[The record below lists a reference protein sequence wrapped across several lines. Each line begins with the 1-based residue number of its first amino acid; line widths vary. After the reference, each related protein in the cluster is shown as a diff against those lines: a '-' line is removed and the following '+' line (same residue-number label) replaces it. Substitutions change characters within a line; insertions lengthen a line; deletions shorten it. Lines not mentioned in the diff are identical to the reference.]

1 MPIEITGALRYQA
14 LKQLLLKADAFFWDG
29 TRYQTKAVPN
39 GKLDP
44 AFDLNAGAEFSILPQ
59 FNVWVQFNNVFND
72 KYERWK
78 QYPVLGFNMLVGVV
92 YSFGELKM
100 K

>member
-1 MPIEITGALRYQA
+1 VPLRYQA

-44 AFDLNAGAEFSILPQ
+44 AFDLNAGAEFSILPA
-59 FNVWVQFNNVFND
+59 VQRMGAVQQ
-72 KYERWK
+72 R
-78 QYPVLGFNMLVGVV
+78 L
-92 YSFGELKM
+92 
-100 K
+100 